1 MFGHFGF
8 SYVGL
13 IFLLMLMIPNLIW
26 TKRQPQG
33 YSAENENRFL
43 KHRREVKDKV

>member
-13 IFLLMLMIPNLIW
+13 IFLLMLMIASVILGIGHIGIHL
-26 TKRQPQG
+26 Q
-33 YSAENENRFL
+33 
-43 KHRREVKDKV
+43 HRREVKV

>member
-13 IFLLMLMIPNLIW
+13 IFLLMLMIASVILGIGHIGIHL
-26 TKRQPQG
+26 Q
-33 YSAENENRFL
+33 L
-43 KHRREVKDKV
+43 RREVKDKV

>member
-13 IFLLMLMIPNLIW
+13 IFLLMLMIASVILGI
-26 TKRQPQG
+26 RHIGIHLQ
-33 YSAENENRFL
+33 
-43 KHRREVKDKV
+43 HRREVKDKV

>member
-13 IFLLMLMIPNLIW
+13 IFLLMLMIASVILGRGHIGIHL
-26 TKRQPQG
+26 Q
-33 YSAENENRFL
+33 
-43 KHRREVKDKV
+43 HRREVKA